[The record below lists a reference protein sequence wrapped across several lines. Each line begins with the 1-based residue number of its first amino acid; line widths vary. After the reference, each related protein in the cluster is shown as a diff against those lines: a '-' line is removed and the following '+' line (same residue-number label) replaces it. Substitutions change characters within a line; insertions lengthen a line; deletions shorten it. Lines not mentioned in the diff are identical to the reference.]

1 MASKLAIYPG
11 TFDPITL
18 GHVDLIQ
25 RAVHLFDRLIL
36 AISVNPR
43 KTPLFTLEERLAMAR
58 TLAADLPQVEVESF
72 DGLLVDFV
80 RRKQA
85 RVVLRGLRAFSDFEY
100 EFQMTLSNR
109 KMAPD
114 VETLFLMPNENYS
127 YVSSTMIKEVAALG
141 GDVSRFVPG
150 FVLDALRR
158 KMAQPP

>member
-114 VETLFLMPNENYS
+114 VETLFLMPDENYS
-127 YVSSTMIKEVAALG
+127 YVSSTMVKEVAALG

>member
-58 TLAADLPQVEVESF
+58 TLAVDLPQVEVESF

-114 VETLFLMPNENYS
+114 VETLFLMPDENYS
-127 YVSSTMIKEVAALG
+127 YVSSTMVKEVAALG

-158 KMAQPP
+158 KMAQQP